1 MKNIKHTILEFQSDS
16 TKNAK
21 LFISF
26 NEDDSNNFPIEEGI
40 RFKVTFVVNGYEW
53 AHYNGGRI
61 RYGVTDKTFIDDE
74 EKERVLNEISAR
86 IYFGS
91 CVDEPGRKRPPTQK
105 QNEMEREFRS
115 RLESDKDQIMAE
127 LSNACELVKL
137 LFGGDGNPY
146 AAEMETM
153 KKELEAVKEREK
165 RSDIMNIISEN
176 VAAAV
181 TPMIEEKIK
190 NRVGSLAGSVP
201 QELIVHIGDTINHCG
216 EAVRHHKFE
225 QVMAAIMVGES
236 CWLKGDAGTGK
247 SYMCEQIAEAL
258 GAKYFC
264 TGSIMDE
271 YAGLKGFI
279 DANGIKHGTEFTHAL
294 DAMEQGHEVLMV
306 FDEADGSTPEIMLA
320 INNFLSGGVIEC
332 MGHAYRMA
340 DNLHIVAC
348 GNTNGRGGDTKYTR
362 SIIDEATLDR
372 FVFIEIDYDKSI
384 ELNVAGGDEQLAKFC
399 RYLREAADRCG
410 IQLLVTYRA
419 IARMKRLMEVWN
431 NRGEVLLAS
440 VIRGMDASDIGVIYR
455 DMQNNHCP
463 DSEWFEELHRMAA

>member
-1 MKNIKHTILEFQSDS
+1 MKNVKYTIAKFYSDYTGNAELFLNFDEEAVRDWPIVNGTIQFQ
-16 TKNAK
+16 
-21 LFISF
+21 I
-26 NEDDSNNFPIEEGI
+26 
-40 RFKVTFVVNGYEW
+40 TFRVNGYEW
-53 AHYNGGRI
+53 VGTRNRLRNGVSASTLVNEDELSDLLANI
-61 RYGVTDKTFIDDE
+61 QAAINFQFCKDDH
-74 EKERVLNEISAR
+74 
-86 IYFGS
+86 
-91 CVDEPGRKRPPTQK
+91 GRKRPPVAK
-105 QNEMEREFRS
+105 QTTMRNEFEGYIVKNVGSVVAAIHEAYDITLSLF
-115 RLESDKDQIMAE
+115 SDE
-127 LSNACELVKL
+127 
-137 LFGGDGNPY
+137 NPY
-146 AAEMETM
+146 AAENDSL
-153 KKELEAVKEREK
+153 KKELEAAKAREQK
-165 RSDIMNIISEN
+165 SDIMAIISEN

-201 QELIVHIGDTINHCG
+201 QELIVKIGDTINHCG

-294 DAMEQGHEVLMV
+294 DAMEQGQEVLMV

-340 DNLHIVAC
+340 DNMHIVAC

-372 FVFIEIDYDKSI
+372 FVFIDIDYDKSI
-384 ELNVAGGDEQLAKFC
+384 ELNVAGGDEQLARFC
-399 RYLREAADRCG
+399 RELREAAARCG

-419 IARMKRLMEVWN
+419 IARMLRLQKVWDS
-431 NRGEVLLAS
+431 RRDVLLAS
-440 VIRGMDASDIGVIYR
+440 VIRGMDASDVGVVYR
-455 DMQNNHCP
+455 DMQNHHCP
-463 DSEWFEELHRMAA
+463 DSVWFDELQKMAA